1 MVTTIEDM
9 TMAEPTASTTSTPP
23 RRPLRADAAK
33 NVQALIAAAKEL
45 FDEQGLDVALDEVA
59 RRADVGNATLYR
71 NFPTRADLIVAVYAD
86 EVADLCM
93 RGAALLM
100 DSESPAAGE
109 ALFAWLDS
117 FVIHVATKRALALAG
132 TESSSDRRTE
142 MFDTWHA
149 AMRGV
154 AEHLYERALA
164 AGTVSPDVDVDELLA
179 LTSAAAL
186 AGSGPEHAR
195 RLLRVMRFG
204 FAGPAPI

>member
-1 MVTTIEDM
+1 
-9 TMAEPTASTTSTPP
+9 MADPTAPTPSPPP

-33 NVQALIAAAKEL
+33 NVQALVTAAKEL

-59 RRADVGNATLYR
+59 RRAGVGNATLYR

-93 RGAALLM
+93 HGAALLM

-117 FVIHVATKRALALAG
+117 FVVHVATKRALALAG
-132 TESSSDRRTE
+132 TESSNERRTE

-149 AMRGV
+149 AMRNV
-154 AEHLYERALA
+154 AGHLYDRAVA
-164 AGTVSPDVDVDELLA
+164 AGTMSPDVDVDELLA
-179 LTSAAAL
+179 LTSAAAI
-186 AGSGPEHAR
+186 AGNGPDHAR

-204 FAGPAPI
+204 FAGPVSV